1 MSKAPV
7 TSFDTRQSSD
17 AASPAEPQQH
27 SNAIQIGVDFG
38 GTKIEAAALDS
49 RGKFLARVRAP
60 NPGNY
65 DAAIRTV
72 CELIEAVE
80 QQAGGRGTVGIG
92 TPGSISPRTGT
103 MRNANSV
110 YLNGRDFHKDMSAAL
125 KREIKIANDA
135 NCLALSEVVDGAAA
149 GSKVA
154 FAVIIGTGCGGGV
167 VVNGRLVEGANGVG
181 GEWGHIPLPWPTPDE
196 FGVPQCWCGQ
206 RGCLETWVSGSGL
219 RRDYAQATGRTLDG
233 ESIVQ
238 AARAGEPQAAAALQR
253 YIDRLGRGLAVICNI
268 LDPDTIVLGGGMSNV
283 TELYARLPGIVR
295 AHVFS
300 DTWSARIVPAK
311 WGDSS
316 GVRGAARLWGQQ
328 ERSG

>member
-1 MSKAPV
+1 
-7 TSFDTRQSSD
+7 
-17 AASPAEPQQH
+17 
-27 SNAIQIGVDFG
+27 
-38 GTKIEAAALDS
+38 
-49 RGKFLARVRAP
+49 
-60 NPGNY
+60 
-65 DAAIRTV
+65 TV